1 MRLLGSILL
10 SLFGQ
15 AVAAADNPPF
25 YVVDVRHNGDAV
37 LHVSTNN
44 VPPKVELPYIVVDT
58 PVMACCFQLGPK
70 TPGRKALK
78 IDEDAPPLTS
88 EEGEETF
95 QFAGHVTG
103 ASLTRQRNAA
113 DKLAF
118 GIEGM
123 TSMQPKGKRTYEV
136 VVEQYAKPVIVRH
149 CLGVEGVNFRL
160 YHSLAD
166 KKPFATYYFALGYD
180 VKADC
185 R

>member
-1 MRLLGSILL
+1 MNMTMIRTLLIIS
-10 SLFGQ
+10 
-15 AVAAADNPPF
+15 AVTPAMVMAAVQPIVIKPQRDIT
-25 YVVDVRHNGDAV
+25 
-37 LHVSTNN
+37 S
-44 VPPKVELPYIVVDT
+44 IVVADGEITLLRTVIDLNNAHLAET
-58 PVMACCFQLGPK
+58 PP
-70 TPGRKALK
+70 
-78 IDEDAPPLTS
+78 
-88 EEGEETF
+88 
-95 QFAGHVTG
+95 
-103 ASLTRQRNAA
+103 

-136 VVEQYAKPVIVRH
+136 VVEQYAKPVIVRQ
-149 CLGVEGVNFRL
+149 CLGAEGVNFRL